1 MPDPIPRNR
10 SAHGR
15 RGRRL
20 ARQRGWRGAFRRTL
34 DNDGAEPGMPQQ
46 CTFAGPALRLDQP
59 LRRAHEHPGPT
70 APPSPAPADQPE
82 QPLPA
87 HDNTAPLPPLPAPP
101 APVVHA
107 ESPPRPPDGNTDP
120 APPRAPA
127 LRTDPPLPSVRDNT
141 EQASSPRPPLPAL
154 RPHHPLRR
162 THDNAEQAPP
172 PPQRPPAG
180 PLTRPPQPL
189 QRVRANA
196 EPPRPRAARQR
207 RAGTDVVIGASLV
220 ASVALVVG
228 LTLPL
233 LSSGAPSNPAAL
245 PPASEHASAA
255 PAPDS
260 QNNPG
265 ARADQPAAVA
275 AVNHGPA
282 RGPVTLLADR
292 TAAAPGMPVQ
302 LPAPA
307 QPAGV
312 AGPVLQVESQAGD
325 PGHRQ
330 AGTGYPGPGR
340 EAGPPPPSI
349 HPDPPSEYEREQL
362 ARLAKLLAQLPSS
375 PVGTTAPG
383 GSTFPK
389 GGGTILPK
397 GAPKSS
403 SLPKSTPNPPKS
415 TSASP
420 GGSQANFGGGVSPS
434 GSSANRLTGPAGS
447 GRSGGVAGPKAF
459 GGTNTGGSNF
469 GGSNFGGSGGSSSG
483 NSGGGGFGGGGLGS
497 GGSGHSS
504 AK

>member
-20 ARQRGWRGAFRRTL
+20 ARQRGWRGAFRRTR

-59 LRRAHEHPGPT
+59 LRRAHEHPDPT

-82 QPLPA
+82 QTLPT
-87 HDNTAPLPPLPAPP
+87 HDNTAPLPAPP

-107 ESPPRPPDGNTDP
+107 EPPPRPPDSNTDP
-120 APPRAPA
+120 APPRVPA
-127 LRTDPPLPSVRDNT
+127 LRADPPLPSVRDNT
-141 EQASSPRPPLPAL
+141 EQASSLRPPLPAL
-154 RPHHPLRR
+154 RPHHALRR
-162 THDNAEQAPP
+162 THDNAQQAPP

-207 RAGTDVVIGASLV
+207 RAGADVVIGASLV

-245 PPASEHASAA
+245 PPASEHAGAA

-292 TAAAPGMPVQ
+292 TAAAPGVPVQ

-330 AGTGYPGPGR
+330 AGTGYPGPGWQ
-340 EAGPPPPSI
+340 AGPPAPSI

-375 PVGTTAPG
+375 PGGTTAG
-383 GSTFPK
+383 GSIFPQGGGATFPK
-389 GGGTILPK
+389 G
-397 GAPKSS
+397 APMSPS
-403 SLPKSTPNPPKS
+403 FPKSTPNPPKS

-420 GGSQANFGGGVSPS
+420 GGSQANLGGGVSPS

-447 GRSGGVAGPKAF
+447 GRSGGAAGPKAF
-459 GGTNTGGSNF
+459 GGSNF
-469 GGSNFGGSGGSSSG
+469 GGSNLGGSNSGGSSSG
-483 NSGGGGFGGGGLGS
+483 NSGGGRFGGGGLGS
-497 GGSGHSS
+497 GASGHSS